1 MSLQRSQPDRVAELQ
16 ADLQAWTRQQGQFE
30 RALELRK
37 QATQL
42 RFEVSKLEQQVSDEE
57 ARLNEA
63 RNAFSAAAESVARS
77 TADLEAAKALQKNTA
92 PVLDAIFAVRALEA
106 QLDASEHEPV
116 LDTPNF
122 QELER
127 VSGQMCVTC

>member
-16 ADLQAWTRQQGQFE
+16 ADLQAWTRQQAQFE

-37 QATQL
+37 QAAQL

-57 ARLNEA
+57 ARLSKA
-63 RNAFSAAAESVARS
+63 RNAFYAAGEAVERS

-106 QLDASEHEPV
+106 QLDTSEHEPV
-116 LDTPNF
+116 LD
-122 QELER
+122 L
-127 VSGQMCVTC
+127 SLIHI